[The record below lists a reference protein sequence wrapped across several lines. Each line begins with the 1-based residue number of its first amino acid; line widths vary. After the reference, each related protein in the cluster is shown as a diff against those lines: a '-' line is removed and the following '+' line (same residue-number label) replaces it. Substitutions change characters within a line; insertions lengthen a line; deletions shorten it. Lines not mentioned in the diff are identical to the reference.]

1 MENTDNK
8 ISGLDGL
15 LHKYESWLKYSNK
28 YQSYD
33 ILAQI
38 VADLNWL
45 KEDLM
50 PKALTDKEKLIKRIK
65 EYREK
70 YFGCPIKLD
79 ELLKFVDIMFE
90 KYDIRVTD
98 TPKIVVDVNDVG
110 NFEFK
115 KVVKDY
121 IVIHP
126 YILSSGNIYHEQMTY
141 DYEALRNEFLNQYV
155 DKTLEFLNT
164 LKGPIYIYDVEI
176 LDSGDSEGEWK
187 EIRYMIQIKYYNI

>member
-1 MENTDNK
+1 MENADNK

-50 PKALTDKEKLIKRIK
+50 PKVLTDKEKLIKRIK

-70 YFGCPIKLD
+70 YFGCSIKLD

-98 TPKIVVDVNDVG
+98 TPRFPVVEVVD
-110 NFEFK
+110 FEIK
-115 KVVKDY
+115 NTVKDY

-126 YILSSGNIYHEQMTY
+126 FILSSGNIYHEQMTY

-176 LDSGDSEGEWK
+176 LDFEDTDDGWK
-187 EIRYMIQIKYYNI
+187 EIKHMIQIKYYK